1 MVVLIVASDTPHTG
15 PDYSFVDTGRKPGG
29 NHSFVTA
36 QVWSASRVTQRMAT
50 QGKTAEPQPLD
61 TEPRRDAKQESRTGA
76 LISSPI
82 KDYLAALHEKYAG
95 LDDGQVATYIPE
107 LAKANPSWFG
117 ICVATTDGHVYEV
130 GDTGQAFTI
139 QSISKPIAYG
149 LALEDQ
155 GRAAVLER
163 VGVEPSGDAF
173 NSISLEPGTGRP
185 LNPMINAG
193 AITTTSLVAGAT
205 SDEKLQRL
213 LAVMSAYAGRPLSVN
228 QTVYQSEKETGHRNR
243 AIGHMLRNFD
253 ILTEDPT
260 GALDV
265 YFQQCSIEVTCRDL
279 ALMGATLANGGVH
292 PGTGERA
299 IRDELVER
307 VLSVMMSCGMYD
319 YAGEWLYDVGMPAK
333 SGVAG
338 GIMAVLPGQLG
349 ISVYSPRLDLR
360 GNSVRGIKVCQELS
374 RDLELHALNVP
385 RPARG
390 AIRASYSVERVR
402 SKRRRRER
410 ERRHLDEVGHR
421 AQVFEL
427 QGDLVFST
435 TELAVR
441 KIADA
446 SATLSIAVV
455 DFRRVTHIDTASAKL
470 LLALF
475 SRLRLAGKLVLLS
488 DLWRQKELERM
499 VIEALTT
506 ADVPVD
512 TRTFRDLDHALEHCE
527 ARLLATQGL
536 DAVPIGVPL
545 GEHDLLRGLP
555 AAASAAVQ
563 ERLRFV
569 SFRRGETLVRQGD
582 SSGDIYLLTKG
593 EVSVVL
599 ELPGGEAKRL
609 STLSAGMTFGELTAL
624 TGGVRTAD
632 VRADSAV
639 ECYVLTRQAF
649 DALIEVSPVAR
660 LGLLE
665 NMLRSVAA
673 LATSLTNEVAAL
685 EA

>member
-1 MVVLIVASDTPHTG
+1 MGKKVESAQLQPTDDEAQRPAPRAS
-15 PDYSFVDTGRKPGG
+15 
-29 NHSFVTA
+29 
-36 QVWSASRVTQRMAT
+36 SA
-50 QGKTAEPQPLD
+50 G
-61 TEPRRDAKQESRTGA
+61 
-76 LISSPI
+76 ISSPI
-82 KDYLAALHEKYAG
+82 KDYIAGLHAKYAE

-107 LAKANPSWFG
+107 LAKANPRWFG

-130 GDTGQAFTI
+130 GDTSQPFTI

-155 GRAAVLER
+155 GRAAVLKR
-163 VGVEPSGDAF
+163 VGVEPTGDAF

-193 AITTTSLVAGAT
+193 AITTTSLIAG
-205 SDEKLQRL
+205 SNSQEKLQRL
-213 LAVMSAYAGRPLSVN
+213 LTVMSTYAGRPLTVN
-228 QTVYQSEKETGHRNR
+228 ETVFQSEKETGHRNR

-279 ALMGATLANGGVH
+279 AQMAATLANGGVH
-292 PGTGERA
+292 PRTGERA
-299 IRDELVER
+299 IPDELVER

-319 YAGEWLYDVGMPAK
+319 YAGEWLYDVGTPAK

-338 GIMAVLPGQLG
+338 GILAVLPGQLG
-349 ISVYSPRLDLR
+349 IGVFSPRLDLR

-390 AIRASYSVERVR
+390 AIRANYTVARVR

-410 ERRHLDEVGHR
+410 ERRLLDEAGRR
-421 AQVFEL
+421 AQVYEL

-435 TELAVR
+435 TEVAVR
-441 KIADA
+441 RMVEA
-446 SATLSIAVV
+446 SASFTIAVV
-455 DFRRVTHIDTASAKL
+455 DFRRVTHIDAPSARL
-470 LLALF
+470 LLGLF

-488 DLWRQKELERM
+488 DLWRQKDLERM
-499 VIEALTT
+499 VIEALT
-506 ADVPVD
+506 AAEVPVE

-527 ARLLATQGL
+527 ARLLVAEGADATP
-536 DAVPIGVPL
+536 VGVPL
-545 GEHDLLRGLP
+545 AEHDLFRGLSGG
-555 AAASAAVQ
+555 AAAAVQ
-563 ERLRFV
+563 ERLRFAT
-569 SFRRGETLVRQGD
+569 FRRGETLVRQGD
-582 SSGDIYLLTKG
+582 ASGDIYLLTKG

-599 ELPGGEAKRL
+599 ELSGGEAKRL
-609 STLSAGMTFGELTAL
+609 STLSAGMAFGELTAV

-639 ECYVLTRQAF
+639 ECYVLSKAAF
-649 DALIEVSPVAR
+649 DALAEINPDAR
-660 LGLLE
+660 VGLLE
-665 NMLRSVAA
+665 NMVRSIAA